1 MKKDVKLMGK
11 QGKNNA
17 LILYQVLMK
26 YSDKEHPLSMS
37 DIKDY
42 MAEET
47 AECGRDSIAR
57 YLNQLEEEMGI
68 DIHRGKGQSARY
80 YIDRRLLDK
89 EELKLIT
96 DAVYASNF
104 IEKGI
109 ADNMIKKLK
118 TLRSIYD
125 GEELDRSIQCV
136 NVAKAENDRILENVR
151 IIQEAIKKNK
161 QIIFDYMKW
170 NNHKQLVRKN
180 IEGKYSINPWTLIW
194 ANDRYYLYG
203 YDTFEKDGVRKE
215 RHYRVDKL
223 DNIEIMETDR
233 QGKELFMH
241 FNADTYVAKRMGM
254 YTDKER
260 RIKVRIPES
269 LVGTFIDQFGKWID
283 IKEEAICQQNI
294 ESADNEHNEKAEEKK
309 LLVTFCAVK
318 SNVLLGWL
326 IGLGSVEVLEPE
338 DVKEKM
344 IGVSYREN
352 PDISLDE
359 LRYVR
364 IIHYDFKGQIQEGE
378 LVVNQKIAYPVM
390 RAFYQL
396 YKWEYPI
403 ERVRLVDDF
412 DGDDEASMEANN
424 TSAFNYRT
432 VEGRDEL
439 SKHALGMAI
448 DINPLMNPYVRE
460 DGYFPKNATEYL
472 ERDITLCK
480 GEHKDKVIH
489 KKDMAYKIFKRNG
502 FLWGGDWEDCKDYQH
517 FYMK

>member
-1 MKKDVKLMGK
+1 MAIV
-11 QGKNNA
+11 
-17 LILYQVLMK
+17 LIAIGLLFTGVDFMVGSGISYPDFIQPTGLY
-26 YSDKEHPLSMS
+26 H
-37 DIKDY
+37 
-42 MAEET
+42 
-47 AECGRDSIAR
+47 
-57 YLNQLEEEMGI
+57 GI
-68 DIHRGKGQSARY
+68 DIHPRIQQYVTQNILGHNLQVDILPDVIGCLLVLIGAFMFVKHNKKFWFGVLLAILAGGCSIALRVIPFYVNGGALILSAFSLY
-80 YIDRRLLDK
+80 FLAFVFEIWMEYI
-89 EELKLIT
+89 
-96 DAVYASNF
+96 
-104 IEKGI
+104 
-109 ADNMIKKLK
+109 MIYV
-118 TLRSIYD
+118 T
-125 GEELDRSIQCV
+125 V
-136 NVAKAENDRILENVR
+136 NVSDDMANVSTNRRMQFGWWVTVFARIFIFLLTFVGIGSVR
-151 IIQEAIKKNK
+151 HVYEAAVLL
-161 QIIFDYMKW
+161 FTVFYLY
-170 NNHKQLVRKN
+170 QLVQTRK
-180 IEGKYSINPWTLIW
+180 Y
-194 ANDRYYLYG
+194 
-203 YDTFEKDGVRKE
+203 
-215 RHYRVDKL
+215 
-223 DNIEIMETDR
+223 
-233 QGKELFMH
+233 
-241 FNADTYVAKRMGM
+241 
-254 YTDKER
+254 
-260 RIKVRIPES
+260 
-269 LVGTFIDQFGKWID
+269 VGTYKVY
-283 IKEEAICQQNI
+283 KEGFN
-294 ESADNEHNEKAEEKK
+294 SA
-309 LLVTFCAVK
+309 
-318 SNVLLGWL
+318 VL
-326 IGLGSVEVLEPE
+326 PE
-338 DVKEKM
+338 YVKEKM

-364 IIHYDFKGQIQEGE
+364 IIHYDFQGQIQEGE

-480 GEHKDKVIH
+480 GEHKDKMIH